1 MSTLYAK
8 AGAALLILLS
18 IAGILYGAYHHGVT
32 VTDARWQA
40 KWSDRDKADTAATLK
55 ATEVARA
62 LEQSRQSQME
72 EVQTD
77 ATKRL
82 DQARATAATA
92 STAADGLRKQVE
104 QLLATG
110 RARSNSSSGTSCA
123 PRDTSADLLAGLL
136 DKSVQRNRELAAI
149 ADSSRIAGLA
159 CEAAYDSVRG
169 DPKRTSGTP

>member
-8 AGAALLILLS
+8 AGAALLVLLS

-32 VTDARWQA
+32 VTDAEWQA
-40 KWSDRDKADTAATLK
+40 KWSARDKDDTAATLK
-55 ATEVARA
+55 ATEAARE

-92 STAADGLRKQVE
+92 STAADGLRKQVDK
-104 QLLATG
+104 LLAAG
-110 RARSNSSSGTSCA
+110 RARSNSSSGTGSA
-123 PRDTSADLLAGLL
+123 TGNTSADLLAGLL
-136 DKSVQRNRELAAI
+136 DKSVQRNRDLAAI

-159 CEAAYDSVRG
+159 CEAAYDGLV
-169 DPKRTSGTP
+169 KH

>member
-8 AGAALLILLS
+8 AGAALLILLA
-18 IAGILYGAYHHGVT
+18 IAGILYGTYHHGVT
-32 VTDARWQA
+32 VTDARWQV
-40 KWSDRDKADTAATLK
+40 KWSARDEADTAATLK
-55 ATEVARA
+55 ATEAARE

-104 QLLATG
+104 QLLAAG
-110 RARSNSSSGTSCA
+110 RARSNPGSGTGSA

-136 DKSVQRNRELAAI
+136 DKSVQRNRELAAV

-159 CEAAYDSVRG
+159 CEAAYNSLTAA
-169 DPKRTSGTP
+169 PSSGR

>member
-1 MSTLYAK
+1 MTTLYAK
-8 AGAALLILLS
+8 VGAALLIMLA
-18 IAGILYGAYHHGVT
+18 ITGILFGAYHHGVT
-32 VTDARWQA
+32 VTDAEWQA

-55 ATEVARA
+55 ATEAARE
-62 LEQSRQSQME
+62 LEQTLQRDIDQ
-72 EVQTD
+72 VQTD

-82 DQARATAATA
+82 DQARATAASA

-104 QLLATG
+104 QLLAAG
-110 RARSNSSSGTSCA
+110 RASSNSSSGTGST

-136 DKSVQRNRELAAI
+136 DKSVQRNRELAAV

-159 CEAAYDSVRG
+159 CEAAYDSVHG

>member
-1 MSTLYAK
+1 MEALVGQFKVALYVA
-8 AGAALLILLS
+8 AALA
-18 IAGILYGAYHHGVT
+18 IAGILFGAYHHGVT
-32 VTDARWQA
+32 VTDA
-40 KWSDRDKADTAATLK
+40 KWEAEWAARDEADTEATLK
-55 ATEVARA
+55 ATEAARE
-62 LEQSRQSQME
+62 LEQTRQSQME

-104 QLLATG
+104 QLLAAG
-110 RARSNSSSGTSCA
+110 RARSNSSTGTGSA

-136 DKSVQRNRELAAI
+136 DKSVQRNRQLAAI

-159 CEAAYDSVRG
+159 CEKAYDSL
-169 DPKRTSGTP
+169 TSAPSSGR